1 MLFKVIVISILLLIG
16 FNLFSALYYMM
27 KGDKHDPRMV
37 KSLTWRVGLS
47 ILLFLLLML
56 GFYTGIIVHVSGPA
70 I

>member
-1 MLFKVIVISILLLIG
+1 MLFKVIVIGMLLIIG
-16 FNLFSALYYMM
+16 YSLFSALYYMM
-27 KGDKHDPRMV
+27 KGNKSDPRMI

-56 GFYTGIIVHVSGPA
+56 GFYTGVIVRTPTQ